1 MIFELNTDNQ
11 AQEILEGQ
19 RRYREQMATQYAVG
33 RLDAQKEYQ
42 EKLDEKDK
50 VIEEKDKKIEEKDKK
65 LEEKDK
71 TIEDLLKQIEELKNK

>member
-42 EKLDEKDK
+42 EKLEKVTEEKDKAIEEKDK
-50 VIEEKDKKIEEKDKK
+50 VIEEKEKKIEELQK
-65 LEEKDK
+65 LV
-71 TIEDLLKQIEELKNK
+71 EELKNK